1 MKQIRILMAVLL
13 VIAFSVNQKA
23 LAQDKKPE
31 VKEKIDKQ
39 ERIMKKE
46 VKEERK
52 EMKEEMQEKK
62 EEMKTIKE
70 GHKEEIKEIK
80 QDHKDK
86 IEAIKDQSD
95 DDGAMRDNQGKKEK
109 AKMKSNNG
117 NAYGKNK
124 EGLVGREFG
133 QARAAEARTQIKNHE
148 MELQESETKIM
159 SIRERLEAAS
169 KRFEKE
175 RAANEITDEEYALR
189 KQKIANAKNKL
200 RKAEQTLERNR
211 EVVVEQNKKLSS
223 LFEKE

>member
-23 LAQDKKPE
+23 IAQGKKPE
-31 VKEKIDKQ
+31 VKEKIDKE
-39 ERIMKKE
+39 ERIMKEE

-70 GHKEEIKEIK
+70 AHKEEIKEIK
-80 QDHKDK
+80 QDHKAK
-86 IEAIKDQSD
+86 TEAMKDQSD
-95 DDGAMRDNQGKKEK
+95 DDGAMRDNQGQKEK

-117 NAYGKNK
+117 NAYGQNK

-133 QARAAEARTQIKNHE
+133 QARAAEAREQIKNHK
-148 MELQESETKIM
+148 MELQESETKI
-159 SIRERLEAAS
+159 ITFRERLEAAS

-175 RAANEITDEEYALR
+175 RAANEISDEAYALR
-189 KQKIANAKNKL
+189 KQKIENAKEKL

-211 EVVVEQNKKLSS
+211 EVVDAQNKKISS

>member
-23 LAQDKKPE
+23 IAQSKKPE
-31 VKEKIDKQ
+31 VKEKIEKE
-39 ERIMKKE
+39 ERVMKE
-46 VKEERK
+46 QVKEERK

-70 GHKEEIKEIK
+70 AHKEEIKEIK
-80 QDHKDK
+80 QDYKAK
-86 IEAIKDQSD
+86 TEAMKDQSD
-95 DDGAMRDNQGKKEK
+95 DDGAMRDNQGQKEK

-117 NAYGKNK
+117 NAYGQNK

-133 QARAAEARTQIKNHE
+133 QARAAEAREQIKNHK
-148 MELQESETKIM
+148 MELQESETKI
-159 SIRERLEAAS
+159 ITFRERLEAAS

-175 RAANEITDEEYALR
+175 RAANEISDEAYALR
-189 KQKIANAKNKL
+189 KQKIENAKEKL
-200 RKAEQTLERNR
+200 RKAEQTLNRNR
-211 EVVVEQNKKLSS
+211 DVVDAQNKKILS